1 MFPVTKKQH
10 FEIMFPVGIYTGENA
25 HLGVMVVGHVLHSNH
40 KTSTALSLLSFPF
53 VFFLTLFEIVVSG
66 RM

>member
-25 HLGVMVVGHVLHSNH
+25 PPGVMAVGHVLHSNH
-40 KTSTALSLLSFPF
+40 KTSTALSLLSFPL
-53 VFFLTLFEIVVSG
+53 VFFLNVVEIVLYLCS
-66 RM
+66 